1 MKRRYWTGRIAR
13 FLLLLAG
20 VSVLSFLLTA
30 LTGTDP
36 AEYIARRSSLSATPE
51 LIEQIRTTLGLDKP
65 LHIRYLNWIG
75 GVLHGDFGRSIFTGH
90 SVGQDLQSYFPPTLK
105 LVALSMALIVVFT
118 IPVSLVS
125 AARRGRLSDHIVRGV
140 SIVGICLPPFWLGF
154 LLLLAFAVELPI
166 FSVTPEPGLKGLI
179 LPAITLA
186 FPVICSSVRVLRAS
200 LLEELHRD
208 YIVYSRANGMGRW
221 RLTAQALRNALPP
234 TVTLFCQYVSYLIA
248 GSAVVEQVFSI
259 KGVGSYLMSSIMA
272 ADANAIGACMLIVA
286 ALYLAAELFG
296 DIINGWLCPWRG
308 GGRSAEMSY

>member
-1 MKRRYWTGRIAR
+1 MRAVGGSGDEKTVLDRAHSTIPAFARGRQRAQLPAHR
-13 FLLLLAG
+13 AYRHR
-20 VSVLSFLLTA
+20 
-30 LTGTDP
+30 P

-154 LLLLAFAVELPI
+154 LLLLAFAVERP
-166 FSVTPEPGLKGLI
+166 
-179 LPAITLA
+179 
-186 FPVICSSVRVLRAS
+186 
-200 LLEELHRD
+200 
-208 YIVYSRANGMGRW
+208 YSA
-221 RLTAQALRNALPP
+221 
-234 TVTLFCQYVSYLIA
+234 
-248 GSAVVEQVFSI
+248 
-259 KGVGSYLMSSIMA
+259 
-272 ADANAIGACMLIVA
+272 
-286 ALYLAAELFG
+286 
-296 DIINGWLCPWRG
+296 
-308 GGRSAEMSY
+308 